1 MMQQTFRLGALAG
14 LLALAA
20 CHSREPEPQPSET
33 PSPPQAPLPAPSPAG
48 QASAPAGLPSPA
60 ATPEASPSAAPPPA
74 LDPSALNERKDPA
87 RVLRFYADALAARDW
102 AAAARAWGKGSGVT
116 AATLKASYDRAQ
128 APRLT
133 IAKGEQDAGAGSLF
147 YEAPVTLRFGPEG
160 TAQRGTLSLRRVN
173 DVDGASADQLRWHIE
188 RSTIGA
194 GQ

>member
-33 PSPPQAPLPAPSPAG
+33 PSPKQGPSPAG
-48 QASAPAGLPSPA
+48 KASAPAVVPSPA
-60 ATPEASPSAAPPPA
+60 ATPEASPSAAPTPV

-116 AATLKASYDRAQ
+116 AATLKASYDRAE

-133 IAKGEQDAGAGSLF
+133 IAQGEQDAGAGSLF
-147 YEAPVTLRFGPEG
+147 YEAPVTLRFGPAG